1 MSSFCGDDVDWRL
14 LFLFVKPKCRLVW
27 CKRRWNWPRAW
38 PVSPLINNRMSL
50 SLSSSLTIHR
60 LWLFDYLTIG
70 LFDYLTIWLF
80 DHPLWNGRQREET
93 RANHKAHLPKEKARQ
108 LVQSGSITHSLWPFF
123 FVLFGSLRR
132 LSSIWWLCL
141 TVLNCGCATSAR
153 RRIIITRSLSSLS
166 FASHHIQ
173 YPIGSWLWPCCVII
187 GHVSAPNA
195 DISFFSPLI
204 GRGWAGDFLFLSR
217 VLASVVTA

>member
-60 LWLFDYLTIG
+60 LWLFDYLTILCEMDAKERRLAPITKRICQKKRQG
-70 LFDYLTIWLF
+70 NLFKVDRL
-80 DHPLWNGRQREET
+80 R
-93 RANHKAHLPKEKARQ
+93 
-108 LVQSGSITHSLWPFF
+108 THFGHF

-141 TVLNCGCATSAR
+141 TVFDCGCATSAR
-153 RRIIITRSLSSLS
+153 RRIIITRSLSLLS

-204 GRGWAGDFLFLSR
+204 GRAWAGDFVFVSR
-217 VLASVVTA
+217 PSISRHGVTDC

>member
-70 LFDYLTIWLF
+70 LFDYLTILCEMDAKERRLAPITKPICQKKRQGNLF
-80 DHPLWNGRQREET
+80 KVDRLR
-93 RANHKAHLPKEKARQ
+93 
-108 LVQSGSITHSLWPFF
+108 THFGHFL
-123 FVLFGSLRR
+123 VLFGSLRR
-132 LSSIWWLCL
+132 LSSIWWLCS
-141 TVLNCGCATSAR
+141 TVFDCGCATSAR
-153 RRIIITRSLSSLS
+153 RRIIITRSLSLLSRLRHITFNILLAVDSGRVALLSDMYPLQMRTFLS
-166 FASHHIQ
+166 FLRSSDVLGQ
-173 YPIGSWLWPCCVII
+173 VIFVF
-187 GHVSAPNA
+187 VSRPS
-195 DISFFSPLI
+195 ISRH
-204 GRGWAGDFLFLSR
+204 G
-217 VLASVVTA
+217 VTDC

>member
-70 LFDYLTIWLF
+70 LFDYLTILCEMDAKERRLAPITKRICQKKRQGNLFKVDRLRTHFGHFFLFCLGHFGGYPQFGDCVWLCWTVGVQ
-80 DHPLWNGRQREET
+80 HPL
-93 RANHKAHLPKEKARQ
+93 
-108 LVQSGSITHSLWPFF
+108 
-123 FVLFGSLRR
+123 
-132 LSSIWWLCL
+132 
-141 TVLNCGCATSAR
+141 
-153 RRIIITRSLSSLS
+153 
-166 FASHHIQ
+166 
-173 YPIGSWLWPCCVII
+173 
-187 GHVSAPNA
+187 
-195 DISFFSPLI
+195 
-204 GRGWAGDFLFLSR
+204 GD
-217 VLASVVTA
+217 V